1 MNSRKRFLGEATMK
15 KWYHPQIN
23 LETFGL
29 SAGMVFMDIGCGYGY
44 FTIPAAQI
52 VGEQGK
58 VYAVDVSTS
67 AINRLKREAA
77 EKGLK
82 NVTTK
87 VGAAEET
94 IFCEACADM
103 VFYSIVLHD
112 FRDPAKVL
120 QNAKQMLKPTGTLVN
135 LDWKKKLIPIGPP
148 VRIKFSEEQAS
159 NLIKQAGFTIESVKD
174 LGSNFYIVTAKPQ
187 SSPI

>member
-1 MNSRKRFLGEATMK
+1 M
-15 KWYHPQIN
+15 KWYHPKLN
-23 LETFGL
+23 LESIGL
-29 SAGMVFMDIGCGYGY
+29 RAGMVFMDIGCGDGF

-58 VYAVDVSTS
+58 VYAVDVDAL
-67 AINRLKREAA
+67 AIDRLKRGAT

-82 NVTTK
+82 NMTAK
-87 VGAAEET
+87 VDAAEET
-94 IFCEACADM
+94 VFCDACADI

-135 LDWKKKLIPIGPP
+135 LDWKKKLMPIGPP
-148 VRIKFSEEQAS
+148 MRIRFSEEQAS
-159 NLIKQAGFTIESVKD
+159 NLIKQAGFSIGSVKN
-174 LGSNFYIVTAKPQ
+174 LGHNFYIVMAKPQ
-187 SSPI
+187 SSPV

>member
-1 MNSRKRFLGEATMK
+1 V
-15 KWYHPQIN
+15 KWHHPKLN
-23 LETFGL
+23 LENVGL
-29 SAGMVFMDIGCGYGY
+29 RAGMVFMDIGCSYGF

-52 VGEQGK
+52 VGEHGK
-58 VYAVDVSTS
+58 VYAVDVSAS
-67 AINRLKREAA
+67 SIDRLKREAA

-82 NVTTK
+82 NVTAK

-120 QNAKQMLKPTGTLVN
+120 QNARQMLKPTGTLVN

-148 VRIKFSEEQAS
+148 MRIKFSEKQAS
-159 NLIKQAGFTIESVKD
+159 NLIEQAGFTIESVKD
-174 LGSNFYIVTAKPQ
+174 LGSNFYIVVAKPK
-187 SSPI
+187 P

>member
-1 MNSRKRFLGEATMK
+1 MG
-15 KWYHPQIN
+15 KWHHPKLN
-23 LETFGL
+23 LKSIGL
-29 SAGMVFMDIGCGYGY
+29 REGMVFMDVGCGYGF

-58 VYAVDVSTS
+58 VYAVDVDSS
-67 AINRLKREAA
+67 SIDRLKREAT

-82 NVTTK
+82 NVTAT

-94 IFCEACADM
+94 VFCKACADT

-135 LDWKKKLIPIGPP
+135 LDWKKKLMPIGPP
-148 VRIKFSEEQAS
+148 VTIRFSEEQAS

-174 LGSNFYIVTAKPQ
+174 LGRNFYIVVAKPQ
-187 SSPI
+187 SF

>member
-1 MNSRKRFLGEATMK
+1 MSGHHHLGEGMIRQ
-15 KWYHPQIN
+15 WLHPKLN
-23 LETFGL
+23 LEHIGL
-29 SAGMVFMDIGCGYGY
+29 RSEMVFMDIGCGYGF

-58 VYAVDVSTS
+58 VYAVDVSAS

-77 EKGLK
+77 KKGLK
-82 NVTTK
+82 NVTAK

-94 IFCEACADM
+94 VFCEACADI

-120 QNAKQMLKPTGTLVN
+120 QNARQMLKTSGTLVN
-135 LDWKKKLIPIGPP
+135 LDWKKKPLPIGPP
-148 VRIKFSEEQAS
+148 MRIKFSEEQAS
-159 NLIKQAGFTIESVKD
+159 NLIKQAGFTIESIKD
-174 LGSNFYIVTAKPQ
+174 LGRNFYIVTAKPQ
-187 SSPI
+187 SSS

>member
-1 MNSRKRFLGEATMK
+1 MSSRRHAGDANIRKG
-15 KWYHPQIN
+15 YHPKLS
-23 LETFGL
+23 LESIGL
-29 SAGMVFMDIGCGYGY
+29 RAGMVFMDIGCGYGF

-58 VYAVDVSTS
+58 VYAVDVDSS
-67 AINRLKREAA
+67 SIDRLKREAV

-82 NVTTK
+82 NVTAK

-94 IFCEACADM
+94 VFCEACADI

-112 FRDPAKVL
+112 FRAPAKVL

-135 LDWKKKLIPIGPP
+135 LDWKKKLMPFGPP
-148 VRIKFSEEQAS
+148 MRIRFSEEQAS
-159 NLIKQAGFTIESVKD
+159 NLIKQAGFTIENVKD
-174 LGSNFYIVTAKPQ
+174 LGSNFYIVTAKPHF
-187 SSPI
+187 SS

>member
-1 MNSRKRFLGEATMK
+1 M
-15 KWYHPQIN
+15 KWYHPKLN
-23 LETFGL
+23 LESIGL
-29 SAGMVFMDIGCGYGY
+29 RAGMVFMDIGCGYGF

-58 VYAVDVSTS
+58 VYAVDVSAS
-67 AINRLKREAA
+67 AINTLKHEAA

-82 NVTTK
+82 NVTAK

-94 IFCEACADM
+94 VFCEACADI

-120 QNAKQMLKPTGTLVN
+120 QNAGQMLKPTGTLVN
-135 LDWKKKLIPIGPP
+135 LDWKKKPLPIGPP
-148 VRIKFSEEQAS
+148 MRIRFSEEQAS
-159 NLIKQAGFTIESVKD
+159 SLITQAGFKIESVKD
-174 LGSNFYIVTAKPQ
+174 AGSNFYMVTAKP
-187 SSPI
+187 

>member
-1 MNSRKRFLGEATMK
+1 M
-15 KWYHPQIN
+15 KWYHPKLN
-23 LETFGL
+23 LESIGL
-29 SAGMVFMDIGCGYGY
+29 RAGMVFMDVGCGYGF

-58 VYAVDVSTS
+58 VYAVDVSAS
-67 AINRLKREAA
+67 SINRLKREAA

-82 NVTTK
+82 TVTAK

-94 IFCEACADM
+94 IFCEACADI

-120 QNAKQMLKPTGTLVN
+120 QNARQMLKLTGTLVN
-135 LDWKKKLIPIGPP
+135 LDWKKKLMPFGPP
-148 VRIKFSEEQAS
+148 VRIRFSEEQAS

-174 LGSNFYIVTAKPQ
+174 LGSNFYIVTAKPHF
-187 SSPI
+187 SS

>member
-1 MNSRKRFLGEATMK
+1 M
-15 KWYHPQIN
+15 KWYHPKLK
-23 LETFGL
+23 LESIGL
-29 SAGMVFMDIGCGYGY
+29 RAGMVFMDIGCGYGF

-52 VGEQGK
+52 VDEQGK
-58 VYAVDVSTS
+58 VYAVDVDSS
-67 AINRLKREAA
+67 SIDRLKREAE

-82 NVTTK
+82 NVTAT

-94 IFCEACADM
+94 IFCKACADI

-120 QNAKQMLKPTGTLVN
+120 QNAKHMLKPTGTLVN
-135 LDWKKKLIPIGPP
+135 LDWKKKLTSIGPP
-148 VRIKFSEEQAS
+148 VKIRFSEEQAS

-174 LGSNFYIVTAKPQ
+174 LGSKFYIVVAKPK
-187 SSPI
+187 SSPF